1 MIELYEY
8 FKMYI
13 VIGIYFVSI
22 LITIL
27 MVIAFIYFMVTLSL
41 YP

>member
-13 VIGIYFVSI
+13 VIGIYLMSI
-22 LITIL
+22 LVMVL
-27 MVIAFIYFMVTLSL
+27 MVIAFIYFIVTLSL